1 MIKNHLRQYIWEFIL
16 CVLVC
21 WGLSVNVFAGYEM
34 KDPWSA
40 DPAITAVVSFAAM
53 AVLFAA
59 HFNRYGFRVSV
70 TVTAAALIGE
80 AAALYQNGVLSGADH
95 VDTNPVLFWVI
106 VGTAAI
112 AVFWASRTRAG
123 IAVLFLAG
131 TFLIT
136 AFDFLKY
143 PVSLPGYLVMTA
155 GMAALFLNRV
165 HSRTAAGILDAADGR
180 TAADSRTAKIN
191 FRAYFVQAA
200 AIALIASLLSGG
212 LYYGVVRPLAPDPNN
227 RELVEKLMSMKILKD
242 LGISSTKVIVAEK
255 PKEPETAIP
264 DSPQQ
269 LKNQQKEQNRERE
282 RNSGNSQSLMK
293 ALAITYKMHAD
304 RIWFTAGAVVLAVV
318 LAFWIKLFR
327 RKRWYA
333 SLREKTY
340 EEGAT
345 ELYLYFIKKM
355 KKAGLK
361 RPKGLTLLEY
371 ADSFREKL
379 DRFAVYEADF
389 TQLTRIYLK
398 MFYGYQK
405 ISEEEWEL
413 FNDFY
418 KEFYKNL
425 RSEMGNFKYCLQ
437 FFTI

>member
-1 MIKNHLRQYIWEFIL
+1 MMKDRLRQHIGEFIF

-34 KDPWSA
+34 KAPW
-40 DPAITAVVSFAAM
+40 PAAPGITAAVCFGVM

-59 HFNRYGFRVSV
+59 RSNRYGRGITVA
-70 TVTAAALIGE
+70 VTAVALLGE
-80 AAALYQNGVLSGADH
+80 AFALYQRGAFSGPGH
-95 VDTNPVLFWVI
+95 VDANPALYWVI

-112 AVFWASRTRAG
+112 AVFWASRSKTG
-123 IAVLFLAG
+123 VAVLFLAG
-131 TFLIT
+131 TFLIA

-143 PVSLPGYLVMTA
+143 PVSLPGYLAMAA

-165 HSRTAAGILDAADGR
+165 HSRTAAAGQ
-180 TAADSRTAKIN
+180 TAKVD

-200 AIALIASLLSGG
+200 VIALIASLLSGG
-212 LYYGVVRPLAPDPNN
+212 LYYGVVRPLAPEPNQ
-227 RELVEKLMSMKILKD
+227 RDLAERLMSVKILKD
-242 LGISSTKVIVAEK
+242 LGISATKIIVAEK
-255 PKEPETAIP
+255 PKEPEKAKP

-269 LKNQQKEQNRERE
+269 LKDQQKEQNREQKQ
-282 RNSGNSQSLMK
+282 NSGNGQGLMNS
-293 ALAITYKMHAD
+293 LAITYKMHPGRVWSRLA
-304 RIWFTAGAVVLAVV
+304 AVVLLAA
-318 LAFWIKLFR
+318 LAFWFKLFR
-327 RKRWYA
+327 RKRWY
-333 SLREKTY
+333 SNLREKTY

-379 DRFAVYEADF
+379 DRFAVYEVNF

-398 MFYGYQK
+398 MAYGYQK

-413 FNDFY
+413 FDRFY
-418 KEFYKNL
+418 REFHKNL
-425 RSEMGNFKYCLQ
+425 RFEMGNFKYCLQ
-437 FFTI
+437 FFLI

>member
-1 MIKNHLRQYIWEFIL
+1 MVKNHLRQYIWEFIF
-16 CVLVC
+16 CSLVC

-34 KDPWSA
+34 KGSWPA
-40 DPAITAVVSFAAM
+40 DPGITAAVCCVAM

-59 HFNRYGFRVSV
+59 RSNRYGCRITVA
-70 TVTAAALIGE
+70 VTAAALLAE
-80 AAALYQNGVLSGADH
+80 AAALYQAGAFFGPGH
-95 VDTNPVLFWVI
+95 VDANPVLYWVI

-112 AVFWASRTRAG
+112 AVFWASRSKTG

-131 TFLIT
+131 TFLIA
-136 AFDFLKY
+136 AFDFLQY
-143 PVSLPGYLVMTA
+143 PVFLPGYLVMTA

-165 HSRTAAGILDAADGR
+165 HSRTAAAGQ
-180 TAADSRTAKIN
+180 TVKID

-200 AIALIASLLSGG
+200 VIALIASLLSGG
-212 LYYGVVRPLAPDPNN
+212 LYYGVVRPIAPAPDQ
-227 RELVEKLMSMKILKD
+227 RELAEKLMSMKILKD
-242 LGISSTKVIVAEK
+242 LGISSTKIIVAEK
-255 PKEPETAIP
+255 PKEPETAKP

-269 LKNQQKEQNRERE
+269 LKDQQKEQNREQKQ
-282 RNSGNSQSLMK
+282 NSGNGQGLMNS
-293 ALAITYKMHAD
+293 LAIAYKMHPGRVWSLA
-304 RIWFTAGAVVLAVV
+304 AAVVLLAAF
-318 LAFWIKLFR
+318 AFWFKLFR

-333 SLREKTY
+333 NLREKTY

-398 MFYGYQK
+398 MAYGYQK
-405 ISEEEWEL
+405 ISEGEWEL
-413 FNDFY
+413 FDSFY
-418 KEFYKNL
+418 KEFHKNL
-425 RSEMGNFKYCLQ
+425 RSEMGNFRYCLQ
-437 FFTI
+437 FFLI